1 MLLAMTTLLTAEAR
15 GVFAIAPT
23 PFTDDGA
30 LDLASADALA
40 DFYLEREVDGITLLG
55 VMGEAPKL
63 DLDESLDFTRRVID
77 RVAGAVPVVIGVSNP
92 GLQPLARLARE
103 AMHLGAAGVMVSPM
117 AGLRTE
123 EQVVAYAA
131 TVCRALGPEVPV
143 CLQDYPP
150 SSGLWMSVATLARII
165 DGNPQIVMLKHED
178 HPGLAKLTRVRE
190 MLATRRRVSVLV
202 GNGGLHLPQELARGA
217 DGVMTGFAFPEMLV
231 GVYRRFVAGDVD
243 GAEDLFDAYLPL
255 VRHEFQPGF
264 GLAIRKE
271 ILRRRGVLKS
281 AAVRQPGP
289 ALDARDLAELDR
301 LLARLDGRRLLTW
314 GPRHGPQTPNAR
326 PAPAKP

>member
-1 MLLAMTTLLTAEAR
+1 MPSRLTADAR

-30 LDLASADALA
+30 LDLASAGALA

-63 DLDESLDFTRRVID
+63 DLDESLAFTRRVLE
-77 RVAGAVPVVIGVSNP
+77 RVAGAIPVVVGVSNP

-103 AMHLGAAGVMVSPM
+103 AMALGAAGVMVSPM

-123 EQVVAYAA
+123 EQAVAYVD
-131 TVCRALGPEVPV
+131 TVCRALGPAVPV
-143 CLQDYPP
+143 CLQDHPA
-150 SSGLWMSVATLARII
+150 SSGVTLSVPTLARLV
-165 DGNPQIVMLKHED
+165 DGFPQVVVLKHED
-178 HPGLAKLTRVRE
+178 QPGLAKLTRVRE
-190 MLATRRRVSVLV
+190 MLATRRRLSVLV
-202 GNGGLHLPQELARGA
+202 GSGGLHLPQELARGA

-231 GVYRRFVAGDVD
+231 GVCRRFAAGDVE

-255 VRHEFQPGF
+255 VRHECQPGT
-264 GLAIRKE
+264 GLAVRKE

-281 AAVRQPGP
+281 AAVRAPGP
-289 ALDARDLAELDR
+289 TLDARDLAELDHLLTR
-301 LLARLDGRRLLTW
+301 LERRLRAL
-314 GPRHGPQTPNAR
+314 GVG
-326 PAPAKP
+326 